1 MRPVNQKQE
10 NKMKHLFS
18 IIAVAGMTAIVA
30 CGPSA
35 AEKAEKAKQD
45 SIHVADSLSKIATM
59 AKAKADSAAAADK
72 AKADMEMAKAQE
84 AAKAAHEDS
93 VAKKLIKEPK
103 AAKGAKAKK

>member
-1 MRPVNQKQE
+1 
-10 NKMKHLFS
+10 MKNLFS

-45 SIHVADSLSKIATM
+45 SIHVADSLSKMQMA
-59 AKAKADSAAAADK
+59 AKAKADSAAAVEAKKAEMDK
-72 AKADMEMAKAQE
+72 MKAEE

-93 VAKKLIKEPK
+93 IAKKLIKAPK
-103 AAKGAKAKK
+103 KEESKKHKK